1 MCPEVRQNLGV
12 TIFLDPALLST
23 TLAATEKWSAWFAEV
38 GAFASGITFSH
49 DPLVF
54 GGEGADIA
62 SIKIGDITIEA
73 AEWSDDDIR
82 FSVTFPDGRGLLG
95 PETFFR
101 ETDGRSGVFGLRRV
115 PEPDVEARSALK
127 ALMVLA
133 TTKALAET
141 VAGKSWEELC
151 VLGGVD
157 TPIGRMSDF
166 TEA

>member
-1 MCPEVRQNLGV
+1 M
-12 TIFLDPALLST
+12 
-23 TLAATEKWSAWFAEV
+23 
-38 GAFASGITFSH
+38 
-49 DPLVF
+49 
-54 GGEGADIA
+54 
-62 SIKIGDITIEA
+62 
-73 AEWSDDDIR
+73 
-82 FSVTFPDGRGLLG
+82 
-95 PETFFR
+95 
-101 ETDGRSGVFGLRRV
+101 FGLRRV
-115 PEPDVEARSALK
+115 PEPEVEARSALK